1 MRSGAGAGAGA
12 GEAGAR
18 ADVAQASAAA
28 TSSDSAHRRGSNTT
42 TSPRY
47 VRHASEHKKSDH
59 AHAPVSV
66 TPSRGFF
73 LSVRSPIPAN
83 GNDPAAPRRWLR
95 DQQAVVPG
103 NSGEAERDTNDFIG
117 LRLLAHPEDR
127 GYSAALKE
135 VPMKKLLT
143 TLMLTAFM
151 ASGTA
156 AMAGAAAE
164 KDTKAGK
171 DKPAAKE
178 EKSAPAPKAD
188 DKAAGDK
195 KEKK

>member
-1 MRSGAGAGAGA
+1 MRVRGTGRP
-12 GEAGAR
+12 E
-18 ADVAQASAAA
+18 
-28 TSSDSAHRRGSNTT
+28 TSRPRR
-42 TSPRY
+42 
-47 VRHASEHKKSDH
+47 V
-59 AHAPVSV
+59 
-66 TPSRGFF
+66 
-73 LSVRSPIPAN
+73 
-83 GNDPAAPRRWLR
+83 APRRLLR
-95 DQQAVVPG
+95 AKASETAD
-103 NSGEAERDTNDFIG
+103 DTAYSQVISYVYDYLLIG
-117 LRLLAHPEDR
+117 GTDGTLPRT
-127 GYSAALKE
+127 KE